1 MVHREEF
8 RLDASKVDR
17 LPWLDLAEF
26 RVLDLVLL
34 ELAFDKAER
43 ELGRIDR
50 YLLAQIL
57 QKIRQSARLIF
68 VAMRDDD
75 ATQLIGVLEHV
86 GVVWQ
91 DEVDARMVIIG
102 EHETRIVEHH
112 VVLAFE
118 DRHVLADRIE
128 PAKGDD
134 AQRCFRIALCLIL
147 LRTTIIVLLVLI
159 VRFVIALL

>member
-1 MVHREEF
+1 MPLLCQFLPEREFPSGGLAARHARRRLIELEIAHMEHVACRRTIEYAHSIRDRMVHREEF

-57 QKIRQSARLIF
+57 QKIRQSA
-68 VAMRDDD
+68 V
-75 ATQLIGVLEHV
+75 
-86 GVVWQ
+86 
-91 DEVDARMVIIG
+91 
-102 EHETRIVEHH
+102 
-112 VVLAFE
+112 
-118 DRHVLADRIE
+118 
-128 PAKGDD
+128 
-134 AQRCFRIALCLIL
+134 
-147 LRTTIIVLLVLI
+147 
-159 VRFVIALL
+159 